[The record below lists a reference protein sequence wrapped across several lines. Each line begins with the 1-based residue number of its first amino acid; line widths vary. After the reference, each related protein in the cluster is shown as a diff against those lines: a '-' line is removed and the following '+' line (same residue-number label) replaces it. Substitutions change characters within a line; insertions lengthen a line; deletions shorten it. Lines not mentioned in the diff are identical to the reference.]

1 MPNDKHDQMASEP
14 AIAMTYGMSAELR
27 NSGLLKII
35 DTLSKNDRDCLVR
48 YICNMGSGDAQYY
61 DQLQTEES
69 PYSIQELQTRIDE
82 AEQGIERG
90 EGKSFEEI
98 MDGFREKLLWLK

>member
-1 MPNDKHDQMASEP
+1 M
-14 AIAMTYGMSAELR
+14 
-27 NSGLLKII
+27 
-35 DTLSKNDRDCLVR
+35 
-48 YICNMGSGDAQYY
+48 QYY
-61 DQLQTEES
+61 EQLQTEES

-82 AEQGIERG
+82 AEQGIEKG